1 MLEVLSGDGGVD
13 RLRRWSD
20 QRILGFGSH
29 DGGAIIGDWRWR
41 LRRRS
46 VFSVNGY
53 RWHVLS
59 EAQ

>member
-41 LRRRS
+41 W
-46 VFSVNGY
+46 
-53 RWHVLS
+53 RWIEEV
-59 EAQ
+59 ERIVR